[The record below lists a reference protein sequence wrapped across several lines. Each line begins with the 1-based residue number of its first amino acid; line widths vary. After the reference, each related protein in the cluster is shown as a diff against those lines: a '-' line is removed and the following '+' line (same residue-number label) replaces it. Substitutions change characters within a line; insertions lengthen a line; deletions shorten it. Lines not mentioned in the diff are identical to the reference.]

1 MSTIVSGVMQ
11 TYDRT
16 GEKEDIEDL
25 ITRIDKE
32 DTPFLSRIKPVKVTN
47 RLHQWQVR
55 ELAAP
60 HSTPVAEGA
69 PAGTA
74 SGNDPVM
81 LSAYTQIF
89 KEVAEVSGTA
99 QAVPAY
105 GRGDELAE
113 QELIKGVELRK
124 NQEYACVGANQG
136 SSSSPAA
143 TTASNDAKGTA
154 RALTSAQNLV
164 DASTSNTDSTNRN
177 LNRSNIDDVFKKT
190 FNAGGKPDIL
200 MVSPNHSFTI
210 ASFAVGQNATGN
222 VQRDIAS
229 STTLVNSVSIYK
241 TPLGEIKVVPNYLMD
256 PSTCLMLDTKHWK
269 RGVLRPITKEKMA
282 KDGDTEKSMIIS
294 EMTLICNAPKS
305 SGVINKLN
313 P

>member
-25 ITRIDKE
+25 VYRIDRE
-32 DTPFLSRIKPVKVTN
+32 ETPFLSSIGKVKVTN

-60 HSTPVAEGA
+60 NSTPVLEGA
-69 PAGTA
+69 PVGTA

-81 LSAYTQIF
+81 LGAYTQIF
-89 KEVAEVSGTA
+89 KGVAEVSGTT

-105 GRGDELAE
+105 GRGNELAE

-124 NQEYACVGANQG
+124 NQEYACIGANQG

-143 TTASNDAKGTA
+143 TTAGNDAKGTA

-164 DASTSNTDSTNRN
+164 DSSTSNTNSSNRN
-177 LNRSNIDDVFKKT
+177 LNRSFIDDVFKKT
-190 FNAGGKPDIL
+190 FNAGGKPNML
-200 MVSPNHSFTI
+200 MVSPNHAFTV

-222 VQRDIAS
+222 VQRDMAS
-229 STTLVNSVSIYK
+229 NTTLVNSVDIYR
-241 TPLGEIKVVPNYLMD
+241 TPLGQIKVVPNYLID
-256 PSTCLMLDTKHWK
+256 PGTCLMLDTKYWK
-269 RGVLRPITKEKMA
+269 RGVLRPVTKEKMA
-282 KDGDTEKSMIIS
+282 KGGDTEKSMIIS

-313 P
+313 A